1 MPIGK
6 LYKDSLTYIPCDLD
20 VEAVAKG
27 LEYAYNDWCISQFA
41 RALGKEAEYA
51 EYSQKGEYYKNYFN
65 EATGFMQGKMQNG
78 SWRTPFNPRALNHR
92 KDDYCEGN
100 AWQWSWF
107 VPHDVGQ
114 LVELHGGRERF
125 TL

>member
-1 MPIGK
+1 
-6 LYKDSLTYIPCDLD
+6 
-20 VEAVAKG
+20 
-27 LEYAYNDWCISQFA
+27 
-41 RALGKEAEYA
+41 
-51 EYSQKGEYYKNYFN
+51 
-65 EATGFMQGKMQNG
+65 MQGKMQNG

-125 TL
+125 IMKLDSLFTISSQLEGPQS